1 MSRRRLVALISAGIL
16 LLLGISVVGAILATT
31 QTDLG
36 RARLRS
42 LINSQ
47 LSSAMGSRGTLYI
60 GRITGSLFTEVH
72 LDSLAIRDEEDSL
85 VAASGPIILRYD
97 PRDVLDK
104 RLLLSSLEVN
114 RLNFYLRRRA
124 DHQWSFRHVFPDGQK
139 KKGPARGRSLGD
151 YIVIDSTVLH
161 DVTFTLTDLWSPP
174 DSLKGARRDSAIKVA
189 LKDRNHE
196 WRRTREGIKQTRRWT
211 RGELRSPYV
220 RLADPDS
227 VGKLISI
234 GDMRVS
240 ENDPPFELSNAQ
252 GPVRILG
259 DTVFFELH
267 HFDLPG
273 STGHAQGRV
282 SWGGPVPTH
291 YDVHVWADSLSMSD
305 VAWVYPTLPRTGG
318 GKLELTIRNNVRDA
332 HVLEY
337 GLSKMDMRST
347 KSHLTG
353 AMTFGVGF
361 PVLAVTNVNAQF
373 SPLDF
378 DLLRT
383 LAGGP
388 FPEDWQ
394 GTFTGTVRGSGG
406 LLTDW
411 HVDDAQMTFHDKHV
425 PGAVSKATMH
435 GALDILVPSNT
446 KFHKLDVD
454 IATLDLRTIQYLF
467 ASFPRLEGTV
477 SGTATLDSSWLDTR
491 FHNAN
496 VVHHNGTLPISHFTG
511 DGRVTQAPMFTAFDV
526 TLQAQPLSFT
536 TFAHSY
542 PGLAFRGNF
551 SGPLRIRGTMDDLD
565 ITANL
570 SGDAGTM
577 VVNGNFDLDTATGYA
592 GRGTASVADLDV
604 QALLERNTLPS
615 TSLAGRAA
623 FDMHGDSIA
632 NLSGS
637 LNVDLDQSRIE
648 PVDVTG
654 ATGSFTF
661 GDGHMRIDTLN
672 IVSSVAHVAAKG
684 ALGLAPNVVDSL
696 RYAVVI
702 DSLGGLRPWILPRAA
717 SDTLPPD
724 TAVRLTERD
733 LELRQLR
740 DSLDG
745 SAHAEGTLIGSIDT
759 LLARGVI
766 AGDSLFVSGNRVAT
780 ASAAYELGGLPSDAR
795 GTISARADSL
805 LIATV
810 AIDSMR
816 GQLTMASRSR
826 GALTVSAA
834 SSRKAGSFVVG
845 SHLSFD
851 RSLDSMRIVVDSLGG
866 LVDTHTW
873 GLIAPATIVF
883 DTVGTRLDSVAA
895 HSGEGGSVV
904 LKATLPNARAVSV
917 SLRADSVS
925 LADLGAVAQ
934 LATPV
939 TGTATGTMDI
949 SGLRTSPT
957 IAIGARF
964 NDVTFGTV
972 AFPYFTLDGSYASRL
987 LDTKMIVFRHDTA
1000 VMTFSGSWPL
1010 DLSLVPVERR
1020 MLDEPLKG
1028 HLAGDS
1034 LDLGVLETISTS
1046 FSRPS
1051 GTASVALDLAGTW
1064 RHPLLTGR
1072 MRVRNGEMGLPA
1084 LGTRLRK
1091 VEADVGFRPDSI
1103 RIDTLSAASGTEA
1116 NSKLSLR
1123 GTLALGNLLD
1133 LSNDLSNVQ
1142 VDLSMSARSF
1152 LVVDKRSLARLELSD
1167 DVRLSGPFSHLTLT
1181 GNLDIERATFYL
1193 PELAQKTAL
1202 SLDPTIDPDVG
1213 TLVDTNLVEVRRT
1226 FLGQQRRDVQ
1236 QAIQNLQV
1244 PSLQVQIGNDVWLR
1258 SQEANIK
1265 LGGEVALRKNAANQR
1280 LDGSIDVERGTYRL
1294 DLGLVQRTFEVDS
1307 GTVTFYNDPQQAG
1320 SLNIWATYTVRQANQ
1335 LSQDVRIIAHI
1346 GGTLLDPKLDL
1357 SSDARIALSYTE
1369 ILSYL
1374 VFGQPSLLGSGD
1386 QNNNALRPVA
1396 QALLPSAGALIERAI
1411 NSQIGFFDV
1420 VQVQTG
1426 NTNNYNDPTQN
1437 SAAANFLS
1445 GSRIGVGKQLGQ
1457 KAFLTANAGLCSLG
1471 LSGQQGSFTNSIGI
1485 TLEYRLAQHFSLQAS
1500 LEPPTTS
1507 LLCRPGANTIGT
1519 RPRQLGLDLF
1529 RDWSF

>member
-104 RLLLSSLEVN
+104 RLLLSYLEVN

-211 RGELRSPYV
+211 KGELRSPYV

-425 PGAVSKATMH
+425 PGAVSRATMH

>member
-16 LLLGISVVGAILATT
+16 LLLGMSIIGAILATT

-42 LINSQ
+42 LIDAQ
-47 LSSAMGSRGTLYI
+47 VTSAMGNRGTIYI
-60 GRITGSLFTEVH
+60 GRITGSLFTGVE
-72 LDSLAIRDEEDSL
+72 LDSIAIRDEEDSL
-85 VAASGPIILRYD
+85 VVATGPIIMRYD
-97 PRDVLDK
+97 PRDVIDK
-104 RLLLSSLEVN
+104 RLLLSYLEVN
-114 RLNFYLRRRA
+114 RPNVYLRRRA
-124 DHQWSFRHVFPDGQK
+124 DHQWSFRHVFPDGK
-139 KKGPARGRSLGD
+139 KTQRLAGSRSYGD
-151 YIVIDSTVLH
+151 YIVIDSAVLH

-189 LKDRNHE
+189 LNDTHHE

-211 RGELRSPYV
+211 HGELRSPYV

-227 VGKLISI
+227 AGKLISI

-240 ENDPPFELSNAQ
+240 ENDPPFELRNAN

-259 DTVFFELH
+259 DTVFFVLH

-273 STGHAQGRV
+273 STGRAQGRV
-282 SWGGPVPTH
+282 SWGGPSPTH
-291 YDVHVWADSLSMSD
+291 YDVHVWGDSVSMAD
-305 VAWVYPTLPRTGG
+305 VAWVYPTLPRTGS
-318 GKLELTIRNNVRDA
+318 GKMELTIKNNVRDA

-353 AMTFGVGF
+353 AMTFVVGF
-361 PVLAVTNVNAQF
+361 PVLGVTNVDAQF

-383 LAGGP
+383 FAGGP
-388 FPEDWQ
+388 FPVDWQ
-394 GTFTGTVRGSGG
+394 GQFTGFVRGPGG

-411 HVDDAQMTFHDKHV
+411 HVDDGQMTFHDAHV
-425 PGAVSKATMH
+425 PGAVTKASMH
-435 GALDILVPSNT
+435 GALDILVPSNA
-446 KFHKLDVD
+446 KFHSLDVD
-454 IATLDLRTIQYLF
+454 LATLDLRTIQYLF
-467 ASFPRLEGTV
+467 PSFPRLQGTV
-477 SGTATLDSSWLDTR
+477 SGTAVLDSSWLDTR
-491 FHNAN
+491 FHDAN
-496 VVHHNGTLPISHFTG
+496 IVHHFGDNPTSHFTG
-511 DGRVTQAPMFTAFDV
+511 DGRVTQAPKFTAFDV
-526 TLQAQPLSFT
+526 TLQAEPISFT
-536 TFAHSY
+536 TFALSY

-565 ITANL
+565 VTANL

-577 VVNGNFDLDTATGYA
+577 VVNGNFDLDSVSGMA

-604 QALLERNTLPS
+604 QALLQRPTLPS

-632 NLSGS
+632 TLAGS
-637 LNVDLDQSRIE
+637 LTVDLDQSRIE

-654 ATGSFTF
+654 GSGSFTF
-661 GDGHMRIDTLN
+661 GGGHMHIDSLA
-672 IVSSVAHVAAKG
+672 IASSAAHVTAKG
-684 ALGLAPNVVDSL
+684 SLGLAPNVVDSL
-696 RYAVVI
+696 AYTVVI
-702 DSLGGLRPWILPRAA
+702 DSLGGIRPWVLPRTAA
-717 SDTLPPD
+717 DSAPRD
-724 TAVRLTERD
+724 TAVRLTEHD
-733 LELRQLR
+733 LELRQLG
-740 DSLDG
+740 DSLYG
-745 SAHAEGTLIGSIDT
+745 TAHAEGMLIGSIDT
-759 LLARGVI
+759 LRARGVI
-766 AGDSLFVSGNRVAT
+766 AGDSLFVGGNRVTHAG
-780 ASAAYELGGLPSDAR
+780 ASYDVSALPNDAR
-795 GTISARADSL
+795 GTITARADSL
-805 LIATV
+805 VIATI
-810 AIDSMR
+810 AIDSVQ
-816 GQLTMASRSR
+816 GQLTLASRSHGELSVMAGSNR
-826 GALTVSAA
+826 RT
-834 SSRKAGSFVVG
+834 GSFVAG
-845 SHLSFD
+845 SHLTFD
-851 RSLDSMRIVVDSLGG
+851 RSLDSLRLAIDSLGG
-866 LVDTHTW
+866 LIETHQW
-873 GLIAPATIVF
+873 GLVTPATLVF
-883 DTVGTRLDSVAA
+883 DTVGTRLDSLVAR
-895 HSGEGGSVV
+895 SGEGGTVV
-904 LKATLPNARAVSV
+904 LRADLPNARPVNV

-934 LATPV
+934 LSTPI

-949 SGLRTSPT
+949 SGLRSAPT
-957 IAIGARF
+957 IALAARF
-964 NDVTFGTV
+964 NDVSFGTV
-972 AFPYFTLDGSYASRL
+972 AFPYFTLTGAYANRL
-987 LDTKMIVFRHDTA
+987 LGTKMTVFRRDTA
-1000 VMTFSGSWPL
+1000 VMSFTGTWPL
-1010 DLSLVPVERR
+1010 NLALMPVERR

-1034 LDLGVLETISTS
+1034 LDLAVLETISTS

-1051 GTASVALDLAGTW
+1051 GIASVGLDLAGTW

-1072 MRVRNGEMGLPA
+1072 MRVHNGELGLPA

-1091 VEADVGFRPDSI
+1091 LEADIGFRPDTV

-1123 GTLALGNLLD
+1123 GVLALGNILD
-1133 LSNDLSNVQ
+1133 LPQDLSNVQ
-1142 VDLSMSARSF
+1142 VDLTMSAHNF
-1152 LVVDKRSLARLELSD
+1152 LVVDKRSIARLEISD
-1167 DVRLSGPFSHLTLT
+1167 DIRLSGPFSHMVLT
-1181 GNLDIERATFYL
+1181 GNVNIERATFYL
-1193 PELAQKTAL
+1193 PDLAAKTAL

-1213 TLVDTNLVEVRRT
+1213 TLVDTNLVEIRRT

-1236 QAIQNLQV
+1236 EAIRNLQV
-1244 PSLQVQIGNDVWLR
+1244 PSLQVEIGNDVWLR
-1258 SQEANIK
+1258 SAEANIK
-1265 LGGEVALRKNAANQR
+1265 LGGQVALRKDAANQR

-1294 DLGLVQRTFEVDS
+1294 DLGLVQRTFQVDS

-1320 SLNIWATYTVRQANQ
+1320 TLNIWATYTVRQANQ

-1357 SSDARIALSYTE
+1357 SSDERFALSYTE

-1374 VFGQPSLLGSGD
+1374 VFGQPSLLGTGTES
-1386 QNNNALRPVA
+1386 NNALRPVA

-1426 NTNNYNDPTQN
+1426 NTNNYNDPTQT
-1437 SAAANFLS
+1437 SAAQNFLS

-1457 KAFLTANAGLCSLG
+1457 RAFLTANAGLCSIA
-1471 LSGQQGSFTNSIGI
+1471 GQSFTNSIGI

-1519 RPRQLGLDLF
+1519 RPRQLGFDLF

>member
-16 LLLGISVVGAILATT
+16 LLLGISIVGAILATT
-31 QTDLG
+31 QTALG
-36 RARLRS
+36 RSRLRA
-42 LINSQ
+42 LISSQ
-47 LSSAMGSRGTLYI
+47 LTSAMGNRGTIYI
-60 GRITGSLFTEVH
+60 GRITGSLFTEVV
-72 LDSLAIRDEEDSL
+72 LDSIAIRDEEDSL
-85 VAASGPIILRYD
+85 VAASGPIIMRYD

-104 RLLLSSLEVN
+104 RLLLSYFEVN

-124 DHQWSFRHVFPDGQK
+124 DHQWSFRHVFPEGK
-139 KKGPARGRSLGD
+139 KKTGLAGGRSFGD
-151 YIVIDSTVLH
+151 FIVMDSAVLR

-189 LKDRNHE
+189 LKDKNHE

-211 RGELRSPYV
+211 KGELRSPYV

-240 ENDPPFELSNAQ
+240 ENDPPFELSNAR

-273 STGHAQGRV
+273 STGHAIGRV
-282 SWGGPVPTH
+282 SWGGSAPTH
-291 YDVHVWADSLSMSD
+291 YDVHVWADSVSMRD

-318 GKLELTIRNNVRDA
+318 GKLELTIKNNLRDP

-353 AMTFGVGF
+353 AMTFAVGF
-361 PVLAVTNVNAQF
+361 PVLAVTNVDAQF

-378 DLLRT
+378 DILRT

-388 FPEDWQ
+388 FPVDWQ
-394 GTFTGTVRGSGG
+394 GTFTGSVRGPGG

-411 HVDDAQMTFHDKHV
+411 HVDQGQLTFRDAHV

-435 GALDILVPSNT
+435 GALDILVPSNA
-446 KFHKLDVD
+446 KFHDLDVD
-454 IATLDLRTIQYLF
+454 IASLDLRTIQYLF
-467 ASFPRLEGTV
+467 PSFPRLQGTV

-496 VVHHNGTLPISHFTG
+496 VVHHNGDLPTSRFTG
-511 DGRVTQAPMFTAFDV
+511 DGRITQAPKFTAFDV
-526 TLQAQPLSFT
+526 TLQAQPWSFT
-536 TFAHSY
+536 TFARSY

-577 VVNGNFDLDTATGYA
+577 VVNGNFDIDSVGGLA

-623 FDMHGDSIA
+623 FDVHGDSIA

-637 LNVDLDQSRIE
+637 LTVDLDQSRIE
-648 PVDVTG
+648 PVDVSG

-661 GDGHMRIDTLN
+661 SDGHMRIDTLN
-672 IVSSVAHVAAKG
+672 VVSSVARVAARG
-684 ALGLAPNVVDSL
+684 ALGLAPGVVDSL

-702 DSLGGLRPWILPRAA
+702 DSLGGLRPWILPRTAA
-717 SDTLPPD
+717 DTAPRD
-724 TAVRLTERD
+724 TAVRLTEHD
-733 LELRQLR
+733 LEVRQLR

-745 SAHAEGTLIGSIDT
+745 TAHAEGMLVGSIDT

-766 AGDSLFVSGNRVAT
+766 SGESLFVSGNRVAAAN
-780 ASAAYELGGLPSDAR
+780 ASYDVAGLPNDAR
-795 GTISARADSL
+795 GTITARADSL
-805 LIATV
+805 VIATV
-810 AIDSMR
+810 AVDSIQ
-816 GQLTMASRSR
+816 GQLAMTDRSH
-826 GALTVSAA
+826 GALSVRAA
-834 SSRKAGSFVVG
+834 SNRHAGSFVAG
-845 SHLSFD
+845 SHLTYD
-851 RSLDSMRIVVDSLGG
+851 RSLDSLRLVVDSLGG
-866 LVDTHTW
+866 LIDTHAW
-873 GLIAPATIVF
+873 GLSAPATIVF
-883 DTVGTRLDSVAA
+883 DTGGTRLDSLAA
-895 HSGEGGSVV
+895 RSAEGGMLV
-904 LKATLPNARAVSV
+904 LHATLPNTRPVSL
-917 SLRADSVS
+917 SLRADSIS
-925 LADLGAVAQ
+925 LADLGAIAQ
-934 LATPV
+934 LASPLS
-939 TGTATGTMDI
+939 GTATGTAEI
-949 SGLRTSPT
+949 SGLRASPT
-957 IAIGARF
+957 ISLGARF
-964 NDVTFGTV
+964 NDVTYGTV
-972 AFPYFTLDGSYASRL
+972 AFPFFTLSGSYANRL

-1000 VMTFSGSWPL
+1000 VVSFTGSWPL
-1010 DLSLVPVERR
+1010 NLALVPVERR

-1034 LDLGVLETISTS
+1034 LDLAVLETISTA

-1072 MRVRNGEMGLPA
+1072 MRLKNGEMGLPA

-1103 RIDTLSAASGTEA
+1103 RIDTLSASSGTEA
-1116 NSKLSLR
+1116 NSKLSVR
-1123 GTLALGNLLD
+1123 GTLALGNVLD
-1133 LSNDLSNVQ
+1133 LSQDLSDVQ
-1142 VDLSMSARSF
+1142 VDLAMSSRNF
-1152 LVVDKRSLARLELSD
+1152 LMVDKRSLARLELSD
-1167 DVRLSGPFSHLTLT
+1167 DVRLNGPFSHLTLT
-1181 GNLDIERATFYL
+1181 GNVNIERATFYL
-1193 PELAQKTAL
+1193 PELAQKNAL

-1236 QAIQNLQV
+1236 QAIRNLQV
-1244 PSLQVQIGNDVWLR
+1244 PSLQVRIGNDVWLR
-1258 SQEANIK
+1258 SEEANIK
-1265 LGGEVALRKNAANQR
+1265 LGGQVALLKDAANQR
-1280 LDGSIDVERGTYRL
+1280 LDGSINVDRGTYRL
-1294 DLGLVQRTFEVDS
+1294 DLGLVQRTFQVDS

-1346 GGTLLDPKLDL
+1346 GGTLLDPRLDL
-1357 SSDARIALSYTE
+1357 SSDERFALSYTE

-1426 NTNNYNDPTQN
+1426 NTNNYDQAQQ
-1437 SAAANFLS
+1437 SAATNFLS

-1457 KAFLTANAGLCSLG
+1457 NAFLTANAGLCALG
-1471 LSGQQGSFTNSIGI
+1471 NGGQGSFTNSIGI
-1485 TLEYRLAQHFSLQAS
+1485 TLEYRLARHFSLQGS

-1519 RPRQLGLDLF
+1519 RPRQLGFDLF